1 MRSSP
6 ILTLLLFAAAL
17 PAQTIVLRH
26 ANVIDGVSDQPLGGA
41 TVIVSS
47 GHIERIAQGDLPA
60 PAGATVLDLE
70 GKWLLPGYIDAHVHI
85 DNLTAARAAVRSGV
99 TTVRS
104 MGVSHF
110 ADIGIRDLHRAGAAD
125 LPDVIASGYH
135 VRPQPAPEIF
145 LDAPK
150 LFDLIGKTL
159 TTAAEARRIAQVNLD
174 HGVQVMKI
182 LATER
187 AGTPDTDPRKRT
199 FSDEVMAS
207 IVDLAKS
214 KGIPTA
220 AHAHGA
226 EGAAAAVRA
235 GVWSIEHGTYLTDET
250 LAEMKRRGTYLDPTI
265 ATVIDLIDAA
275 GDYDDPNLVIRGR
288 YMLPRV
294 REMTA
299 HAWKMGVKIV
309 TGTDTTYGPKSNRR
323 IPHEIAELAGIGMPP
338 MDAIKAATSVAAEC
352 LGISARTG
360 AIKPGLEADLVVI
373 ERNPLEPGNI
383 DGLGDVL
390 LVINDGKIALNR
402 LKW

>member
-6 ILTLLLFAAAL
+6 ILLTLLFASPL
-17 PAQTIVLRH
+17 PAQMIVLRH
-26 ANVIDGVSDQPLGGA
+26 ANVIDGVSAQPLRGA
-41 TVIVSS
+41 TVVVRD
-47 GHIERIAQGDLPA
+47 GHIESIVPGDLPS
-60 PAGATVLDLE
+60 PANGTVFDLE

-85 DNLTAARAAVRSGV
+85 DNLVAARAAVRSGV

-110 ADIGIRDLHRAGAAD
+110 ADVGIRDLHRAGAAD

-135 VRPQPAPEIF
+135 VRPQPASELF
-145 LDAPK
+145 VDAPK
-150 LFDLIGKTL
+150 LFDLMGKTL
-159 TTAAEARRIAQVNLD
+159 TTAADVRRIAQVNLD

-207 IVDLAKS
+207 VVDLAKS
-214 KGIPTA
+214 NGIPTA
-220 AHAHGA
+220 AHAHGD

-235 GVWSIEHGTYLTDET
+235 GVWSIEHGTYLSDDT
-250 LAEMKRRGTYLDPTI
+250 LVEMKRRGTYLDPTI
-265 ATVIDLIDAA
+265 ATVIDLTDSG

-294 REMTA
+294 REMTS

-309 TGTDTTYGPKSNRR
+309 TGTDTSYGPKSNRR
-323 IPHEIAELAGIGMPP
+323 IPHEIAELIHVGMPP

-352 LGISARTG
+352 LGISSRTG

-373 ERNPLEPGNI
+373 ERDPMNPNNI